1 MTRYYKPKTGT
12 TPSTNNLALSPYMK
26 ALRKRQKEALAKRK
40 KVTTQTG
47 NANPLQARKG
57 KSGKDVDFSKGTTKS
72 RILAAQLAKAKAAKK
87 AGTTPESK
95 GVKGSTLREKMLA
108 KKIAAEKAKNPSRF
122 KDSPV
127 KATVTKPKVKPKTKK
142 PTTQTGGAITKG
154 GELKLPNTQT
164 AGVKP
169 KPRTGIRP
177 KIIKEKRQEVTKPKT
192 GFNVTKPRTETTNP
206 IRPRVSV
213 GSKAT
218 KPDVKE
224 RPRRSVKRGSRL
236 AEIRK
241 KMLERTTRTSPRR
254 RSSSNRSQAPSRP
267 NTSQRSSRS
276 RFSRQGRR

>member
-40 KVTTQTG
+40 KTTTQTG
-47 NANPLQARKG
+47 NVNPLQARKG

-122 KDSPV
+122 KERFKNLSE
-127 KATVTKPKVKPKTKK
+127 ATVTKPRVKPKTKK
-142 PTTQTGGAITKG
+142 TTTQTGNLSGSAIIKG
-154 GELKLPNTQT
+154 GEFKLP

-177 KIIKEKRQEVTKPKT
+177 KIIEEKRQEVTKPKK
-192 GFNVTKPRTETTNP
+192 GFPNVTRPKVRSDTP
-206 IRPRVSV
+206 RPRVSV
-213 GSKAT
+213 GSKVT

-224 RPRRSVKRGSRL
+224 RPRRSR
-236 AEIRK
+236 
-241 KMLERTTRTSPRR
+241 
-254 RSSSNRSQAPSRP
+254 SNRSQASNRP